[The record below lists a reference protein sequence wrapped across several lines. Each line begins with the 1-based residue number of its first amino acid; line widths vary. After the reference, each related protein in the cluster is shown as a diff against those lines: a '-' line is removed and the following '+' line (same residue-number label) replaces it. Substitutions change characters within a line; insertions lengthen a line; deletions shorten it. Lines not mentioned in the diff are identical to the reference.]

1 MAYKTIIGTM
11 KTAGTLDISS
21 GDIDLAAGSVD
32 NADLAGSIANS
43 KLANSSITV
52 TAGNGLK
59 TGGSVSLGGS
69 VTVDIDLNELTA
81 AAVDVANDSIAI
93 VDAND
98 SNASKKESI
107 ADLVTAMA
115 GDGLAA
121 SSGVLAMDLNELTA
135 AAVDVAN
142 DSIAIID
149 ANDSNGSRKESVA
162 DLVTAMAG
170 DGLGASSGVL
180 AVRLESNAGLALASD
195 KLNITGSAI
204 AAAAPTLNKDGM
216 VFLTEAGVVKQESF
230 ADYAT
235 AIAGDGLA
243 ASAGVLA
250 VGVDDSTVELNSD
263 ALRVKAAGIGVSHL
277 ATAVAG
283 AGLSGGGGSA
293 LAVDLA
299 EFSRVD
305 IASGDK
311 FLVLDSD
318 GSTEQLESVDKL
330 ADFFAGDGLQASSGV
345 LALKLESN
353 AGLAIDGDKLQIT
366 GSAVSAE
373 AVAVGAD
380 SFMFF
385 DADGS
390 VKEESFADYATAIA
404 GDGLAAASGVLKF
417 DLNELTAAA
426 VDVAND
432 SIAIVD
438 ANDSNASKKESIAD
452 LVTAMAG
459 NGLQASSGVLA
470 LDANELSAAAVD
482 RANDSFVLIDATDN
496 STKKESIADLA
507 AAFADGDGIEAS
519 SGKLSVKVD
528 DSSVEIDS
536 DALRVKA
543 SGITNAMLAGSIA
556 NAKLANSTITVGSTS
571 TALGGTTTAFSGL
584 TGLDFTAANASI
596 AASLGANTLALGGA
610 TSTVK
615 IQGDL
620 EVVGTLNAVSST
632 ELLVEDKTIMVASGS
647 ANSSASDGAGLKI
660 DGADKS
666 MTWSHSDQAFK
677 FDADVY
683 AAAGLTGRLHAI
695 SSDATL
701 TQGHFLVKVT
711 TSGGA
716 VTVTLPSSMPTGKVF
731 VIKDDGSA
739 GSNAITIDTAGSET
753 IDGAASIQIISAYGA
768 ANLMFDGSNY
778 LVW

>member
-43 KLANSSITV
+43 KLANSAVTV
-52 TAGNGLK
+52 TAGDGLSG
-59 TGGSVSLGGS
+59 GGSVSLGSS
-69 VTVDIDLNELTA
+69 VSVAVDLNELTDA
-81 AAVDVANDSIAI
+81 TLAVDEDYIVFIDNDG
-93 VDAND
+93 
-98 SNASKKESI
+98 NASRKEQFSDLVGNI
-107 ADLVTAMA
+107 AKSNYGLAAGSGQLALSSSAMPGGTVAVASDKFIFFDADGSPKSEDVADLATAFA
-115 GDGLAA
+115 GNGLEA
-121 SSGVLAMDLNELTA
+121 SSGVM
-135 AAVDVAN
+135 
-142 DSIAIID
+142 AI
-149 ANDSNGSRKESVA
+149 K
-162 DLVTAMAG
+162 
-170 DGLGASSGVL
+170 
-180 AVRLESNAGLALASD
+180 LESNAGLAIDGD
-195 KLNITGSAI
+195 KLQITGSALG
-204 AAAAPTLNKDGM
+204 AGAPTLNKDGFM
-216 VFLTEAGVVKQESF
+216 YFKEDGSVKQESF

-250 VGVDDSTVELNSD
+250 VGVDDSTVELSSD
-263 ALRVKAAGIGVSHL
+263 AVRVKAAGINVSHL
-277 ATAVAG
+277 NSAVAG
-283 AGLSGGGGSA
+283 AGLSGGAGSA

-330 ADFFAGDGLQASSGV
+330 ADFFAGAGLQASSGV
-345 LALKLESN
+345 LALKLEDN
-353 AGLAIDGDKLQIT
+353 AGLAVSGDKLQIT
-366 GSAVSAE
+366 GSAVAAG
-373 AVAVGAD
+373 AVAVGTD

-390 VKEESFADYATAIA
+390 VKEESLADYATAIA
-404 GDGLAAASGVLKF
+404 GDGLAA
-417 DLNELTAAA
+417 
-426 VDVAND
+426 
-432 SIAIVD
+432 
-438 ANDSNASKKESIAD
+438 
-452 LVTAMAG
+452 
-459 NGLQASSGVLA
+459 SSGVLA
-470 LDANELSAAAVD
+470 V
-482 RANDSFVLIDATDN
+482 
-496 STKKESIADLA
+496 
-507 AAFADGDGIEAS
+507 G
-519 SGKLSVKVD
+519 VD
-528 DSSVEIDS
+528 DSSIELNS

-543 SGITNAMLAGSIA
+543 SGVTNAMLAGSIA

-596 AASLGANTLALGGA
+596 AASLGANTLTLGGA
-610 TSTVK
+610 TSHVR
-615 IQGDL
+615 IAGNL
-620 EVVGTLNAVSST
+620 EVVGSLDAVSAT
-632 ELLVEDKTIMVASGS
+632 ELRVEDLTIQCASGS

-660 DGADKS
+660 DGADAS
-666 MTWSHSDQAFK
+666 FLWSHSGQHMEINEDCK
-677 FDADVY
+677 LNGMT
-683 AAAGLTGRLHAI
+683 AALAAI
-695 SSDATL
+695 SSDTTL
-701 TQGHFLVKVT
+701 TQKHFLVKVS

-739 GSNAITIDTAGSET
+739 SSNAITIATAGSET

>member
-43 KLANSSITV
+43 KLANSSVTV
-52 TAGNGLK
+52 TAGDGLSG
-59 TGGSVSLGGS
+59 GGSVSLGSS
-69 VTVDIDLNELTA
+69 VSVAVDLNELTA
-81 AAVDVANDSIAI
+81 ATLAVDEDFIVFIDNDGNASRKEAVSDMISAVAKTNYGLAAGSGQLALSSSAMPGGTVAVASDKFIFFDADGSPKSDDVADLATAFAGNGLKAASGVMALDLNELSAAAVAVDADSIAI
-93 VDAND
+93 IDAGDN
-98 SNASKKESI
+98 SSKKESI

-121 SSGVLAMDLNELTA
+121 SS
-135 AAVDVAN
+135 
-142 DSIAIID
+142 
-149 ANDSNGSRKESVA
+149 
-162 DLVTAMAG
+162 
-170 DGLGASSGVL
+170 
-180 AVRLESNAGLALASD
+180 
-195 KLNITGSAI
+195 
-204 AAAAPTLNKDGM
+204 
-216 VFLTEAGVVKQESF
+216 
-230 ADYAT
+230 
-235 AIAGDGLA
+235 
-243 ASAGVLA
+243 GVLA

-345 LALKLESN
+345 LALKLEDN
-353 AGLAIDGDKLQIT
+353 AGLAVSGDKLQIT
-366 GSAVSAE
+366 GSAVAAG

-390 VKEESFADYATAIA
+390 VKEESLADYATAIA
-404 GDGLAAASGVLKF
+404 GDGLAAASGVLKL
-417 DLNELTAAA
+417 DANELTAA
-426 VDVAND
+426 
-432 SIAIVD
+432 S
-438 ANDSNASKKESIAD
+438 
-452 LVTAMAG
+452 
-459 NGLQASSGVLA
+459 
-470 LDANELSAAAVD
+470 VD
-482 RANDSFVLIDATDN
+482 RANDSFILIDATDN

-507 AAFADGDGIEAS
+507 AAFADGDGLAAS
-519 SGKLSVKVD
+519 SGKLNVQVD
-528 DSSVEIDS
+528 DSSIEIDS
-536 DALRVKA
+536 DSLRVKA
-543 SGITNAMLAGSIA
+543 SGVTNAMLAGSIA

-596 AASLGANTLALGGA
+596 AASLGANTLTLGGA
-610 TSTVK
+610 TSHVR
-615 IQGDL
+615 IAGSL
-620 EVVGTLNAVSST
+620 EVVGSVDTVSAT
-632 ELLVEDKTIMVASGS
+632 ELKVEDLTIQVASGS
-647 ANSSASDGAGLKI
+647 ANSSASDGAGIKV
-660 DGADKS
+660 DGAGATLLWD
-666 MTWSHSDQAFK
+666 HSKQFMSFNK
-677 FDADVY
+677 DVQLN
-683 AAAGLTGRLHAI
+683 GLSGALQKI
-695 SSDATL
+695 SSNTTL
-701 TQGHFLVKVT
+701 TQASFLVRVD

-716 VTVTLPSSMPTGKVF
+716 VTVTLPSSMPEGKMF
-731 VIKDDGSA
+731 VIKDKGAAS
-739 GSNAITIDTAGSET
+739 SNAITIDTAGSET
-753 IDGAASIQIISAYGA
+753 IDGAASIQIISNHGA
-768 ANLMFDGSNY
+768 ANLMFDGDNY